1 MLWLKS
7 FHLFFMVAWFAGLFY
22 LPRIFVN
29 HAMIEDRATSEQF
42 KLMERKLYKFIT
54 PWMILNIAFGIWMLV
69 DYAWAAYS
77 SMGWL
82 HLKLVLIAGL
92 VGYHFWCGQIVKQF
106 AEDNNSR
113 SHTWY
118 RWFNEIPVIFLLA
131 IVLLAGLKPF

>member
-77 SMGWL
+77 
-82 HLKLVLIAGL
+82 
-92 VGYHFWCGQIVKQF
+92 
-106 AEDNNSR
+106 
-113 SHTWY
+113 
-118 RWFNEIPVIFLLA
+118 
-131 IVLLAGLKPF
+131 